1 MAELIIVLGPTAVG
15 KTDYSIDLALRYA
28 SPVISCDSRQIY
40 REMKIGTAPPSDEQ
54 LARVRHYFIG
64 TRSVTDPPYTAGRYE
79 LDALAL
85 LEELFREHDTLV
97 MAGGSGLYIDAL
109 CNGLDDFPDVDPSV
123 RESLMERLEKEG
135 LEALRFELRRLD
147 PETFESI
154 DTANRQRV
162 VRALEVCIGTGR
174 PFSSFK
180 TSAGSAS
187 KTLEGSAFKTSKG
200 SAFEASAGLSSK
212 VSAGSALET
221 SAGSSSTASVGSMFE
236 TSAGSSSKVLAGSA
250 FTASAGSAF
259 ETSAGS
265 SSKASVGSTF
275 KTSAGKTRPF
285 TIRKIGL
292 TRPREE
298 LYDRI
303 NRRVDLMMEAGLE
316 AEARS
321 LLQYRDLPALNTVG
335 YRELFGYFDG
345 KYPLEEAVRLIKRN
359 TRHYAKKQLPYW
371 GRDNSIE
378 WITL

>member
-1 MAELIIVLGPTAVG
+1 MAELVIVLGPTAVG

-109 CNGLDDFPDVDPSV
+109 CDGLDDFPDVDPSI

-180 TSAGSAS
+180 TSAG
-187 KTLEGSAFKTSKG
+187 
-200 SAFEASAGLSSK
+200 
-212 VSAGSALET
+212 
-221 SAGSSSTASVGSMFE
+221 
-236 TSAGSSSKVLAGSA
+236 
-250 FTASAGSAF
+250 
-259 ETSAGS
+259 
-265 SSKASVGSTF
+265 
-275 KTSAGKTRPF
+275 KTRPF

-292 TRPREE
+292 TRPRQE

-303 NRRVDLMMEAGLE
+303 NKRVDLMMEAGLE

-359 TRHYAKKQLPYW
+359 TRHYAKKQLTYW
-371 GRDNSIE
+371 GRDDSIE

>member
-1 MAELIIVLGPTAVG
+1 MAELVIVLGPTAVG

-109 CNGLDDFPDVDPSV
+109 CDGLDDFPDVDPSI
-123 RESLMERLEKEG
+123 RENLMERLEKEG

-180 TSAGSAS
+180 TSAG
-187 KTLEGSAFKTSKG
+187 
-200 SAFEASAGLSSK
+200 
-212 VSAGSALET
+212 
-221 SAGSSSTASVGSMFE
+221 
-236 TSAGSSSKVLAGSA
+236 
-250 FTASAGSAF
+250 
-259 ETSAGS
+259 
-265 SSKASVGSTF
+265 
-275 KTSAGKTRPF
+275 KTRPF

-292 TRPREE
+292 TRPRQE

-359 TRHYAKKQLPYW
+359 TRHYAKKQLTYW
-371 GRDNSIE
+371 GRDDSIE
-378 WITL
+378 WLTL

>member
-1 MAELIIVLGPTAVG
+1 MAELVIVLGPTAVG

-109 CNGLDDFPDVDPSV
+109 CDGLDDFPDVDPSI
-123 RESLMERLEKEG
+123 RASLMERLEKEG

-180 TSAGSAS
+180 TSAG
-187 KTLEGSAFKTSKG
+187 
-200 SAFEASAGLSSK
+200 
-212 VSAGSALET
+212 
-221 SAGSSSTASVGSMFE
+221 
-236 TSAGSSSKVLAGSA
+236 
-250 FTASAGSAF
+250 
-259 ETSAGS
+259 
-265 SSKASVGSTF
+265 
-275 KTSAGKTRPF
+275 KTRPF

-292 TRPREE
+292 TRPRQE

-359 TRHYAKKQLPYW
+359 TRHYAKKQLTYW
-371 GRDNSIE
+371 GRDDSIE
-378 WITL
+378 WLTL